1 MNRIPSIPSRNGER
15 GIALVVV
22 LILLLVMSML
32 ALVSLRSTLME
43 ERMSANMADRSA
55 SFQAAEAAL
64 RQGEQFASGK
74 PPVPGSGCL
83 NGLCAIPAP
92 TDAPRWKTAANWNT
106 AKVVDIDMGT
116 HSVGA
121 KYIVELIA
129 VNVEAKGQCLDNQDP
144 NATCTGT
151 ESRYRITALSEAAG
165 RSSVM
170 LQTNYAV
177 P

>member
-1 MNRIPSIPSRNGER
+1 MTRIPSIPSRNGER

-64 RQGEQFASGK
+64 RQGEQIASAK
-74 PPVPGSGCL
+74 PAVPGSGCL
-83 NGLCAIPAP
+83 NGLCGIPSP
-92 TDAPRWKTAANWNT
+92 TATPVWEPTSSAWAT
-106 AKVVDIDMGT
+106 AKVVDIDMGAQ
-116 HSVGA
+116 SVGA
-121 KYIVELIA
+121 KYIVELLA
-129 VNVEAKGQCLDNQDP
+129 TNVESPGQCVSQDP
-144 NATCTGT
+144 NDSCTGFET
-151 ESRYRITALSEAAG
+151 RYRITALSEAEG

>member
-1 MNRIPSIPSRNGER
+1 MTRIPSIPSRNGER

-64 RQGEQFASGK
+64 RQGEQIASGK
-74 PPVPGSGCL
+74 PGMPSSGCL

-92 TDAPRWKTAANWNT
+92 TDGPRWKDDAVWDT
-106 AKVVDIDMGT
+106 AKVVDIDMGET
-116 HSVGA
+116 SVGA
-121 KYIVELIA
+121 KYIVELLA
-129 VNVEAKGQCLDNQDP
+129 TNVPSEGQCVSEDP
-144 NATCTGT
+144 NEECTGLET
-151 ESRYRITALSEAAG
+151 RYRVTALSEADG

-170 LQTNYAV
+170 LQSNYAV

>member
-1 MNRIPSIPSRNGER
+1 MTRIPSIRSRNGER

-64 RQGEQFASGK
+64 RQGEQVASAK
-74 PPVPGSGCL
+74 PAVPGSGCL
-83 NGLCAIPAP
+83 NGLCGIPSA
-92 TDAPRWKTAANWNT
+92 TAAPVWKADSTVWNT

-121 KYIVELIA
+121 KYIVELLA
-129 VNVEAKGQCLDNQDP
+129 TNVESPGQCVSQDP
-144 NATCTGT
+144 NDSCTGFET
-151 ESRYRITALSEAAG
+151 RYRITALSEAEG

>member
-1 MNRIPSIPSRNGER
+1 MTRIPSIPSRNGER

-64 RQGEQFASGK
+64 RQGEQLASSK
-74 PPVPGSGCL
+74 PAVPGSGCL
-83 NGLCAIPAP
+83 NGICAIPDPSDTPVWAP
-92 TDAPRWKTAANWNT
+92 ASTAWST
-106 AKVVDIDMGT
+106 AKVVDVDLGA

-121 KYIVELIA
+121 KYIVELLA
-129 VNVEAKGQCLDNQDP
+129 TNVPSEGQCVSEDP
-144 NATCTGT
+144 NEECTGLET
-151 ESRYRITALSEAAG
+151 RYRITALSEADG

>member
-1 MNRIPSIPSRNGER
+1 MTRIPSIRSRNGER

-64 RQGEQFASGK
+64 RQGEQIASAK
-74 PPVPGSGCL
+74 PAVPGSGCL
-83 NGLCAIPAP
+83 NGLCAIPSA
-92 TDAPRWKTAANWNT
+92 TAAPVW
-106 AKVVDIDMGT
+106 
-116 HSVGA
+116 
-121 KYIVELIA
+121 
-129 VNVEAKGQCLDNQDP
+129 
-144 NATCTGT
+144 TC
-151 ESRYRITALSEAAG
+151 SRRG
-165 RSSVM
+165 RRPPVHLGPPSLKIRRACPISG
-170 LQTNYAV
+170 